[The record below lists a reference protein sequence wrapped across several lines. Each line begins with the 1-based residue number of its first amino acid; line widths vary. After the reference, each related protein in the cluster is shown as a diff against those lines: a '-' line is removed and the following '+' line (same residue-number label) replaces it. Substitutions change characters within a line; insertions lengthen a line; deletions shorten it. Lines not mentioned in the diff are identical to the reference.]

1 MGIRSILNMLD
12 RASGP
17 SNKSKKKNK
26 KSSPSGARKGRD
38 KPANPYQG

>member
-1 MGIRSILNMLD
+1 MGIRSILNMFD

-26 KSSPSGARKGRD
+26 NPSSSGVRKGRD
-38 KPANPYQG
+38 KPVNPYQG